1 MSDTPV
7 RPKTMSQQPTQR
19 VTIDD
24 LSLRTGGDE
33 AVSEGGPNAV
43 MHTWFQLF
51 RTAQIHAM
59 DNQALLRPVAA
70 MVEMTNAMVP
80 KEGRLAFQA
89 KDKAL
94 FVNGT
99 KLRLSSEE
107 NELARQIFTFFE
119 ERGIGGFTIEGTMDT
134 AAVRALL
141 GALVYTS
148 ERKFDS
154 LDAAV
159 KAAHLPFRLNKPLG
173 SGKKSK
179 AEVTLERRSYTF
191 FTYSKLVVLYRTLV
205 AQQKLPGAEQAFL
218 IKKIT
223 RTIQSLVDVCLE
235 DDHTFLGVS
244 VVKSG
249 EAYAAHHAANVSI
262 LAIALGEKLGLSKV
276 DLADLGM
283 GAVFHDVGLRDCPAE
298 VMLKPEPLEQRER
311 IWIEQHPLRSVE
323 YLLRQK
329 SLSKSLLSQMV
340 IAFEHHRN
348 FDGSGYPF
356 GSRKPDIL
364 SRIVTI
370 ADVYDA
376 LTTQRPWRNAFPPDE
391 ALGMMTRDSGKRFD
405 VALMKVFVNTLGLYP
420 VGTLVRLDSGDLGV
434 VIYGGGEGERLS
446 RPIIALLGRDGK
458 PAGTVDLAERTPAG
472 AYRWTIVMTED
483 PKKFGIQPSGLIA
496 TSAGVDG

>member
-1 MSDTPV
+1 MSDTPI

-24 LSLRTGGDE
+24 LSLRSGGEE
-33 AVSEGGPNAV
+33 AAGEGGPNAV
-43 MHTWFQLF
+43 MQAWFQLF
-51 RTAQIHAM
+51 RTAQIHAI
-59 DNQALLRPVAA
+59 DNQALQRPVAA
-70 MVEMTNAMVP
+70 MVEMTNSVVP
-80 KEGRLAFQA
+80 KEGRVSFQA

-99 KLRLSSEE
+99 KLRLSTDEY
-107 NELARQIFTFFE
+107 ELAREIFAFFE
-119 ERGIGGFTIEGTMDT
+119 ERGIGGFTIEGVMDT

-141 GALVYTS
+141 SALVYTP
-148 ERKFDS
+148 ERRYER

-205 AQQKLPGAEQAFL
+205 AEQKIPAAQQSFL

-244 VVKSG
+244 AVKSG
-249 EAYAAHHAANVSI
+249 EAYAAHHAANVAI
-262 LAIALGEKLGLSKV
+262 LSIALGEKLGFSKV

-283 GAVFHDVGLRDCPAE
+283 GAVFHDVGLRECPAE
-298 VMLKPEPLEQRER
+298 VLMKPEPLEAKDRT
-311 IWIEQHPLRSVE
+311 WIEQHPLRSVE
-323 YLLRQK
+323 YLLHQK
-329 SLSKSLLSQMV
+329 SFNKSLLSQMV
-340 IAFEHHRN
+340 VAFEHHRN
-348 FDGSGYPF
+348 YDGSGYPY

-376 LTTQRPWRNAFPPDE
+376 LTTQRPWRNGFMPDE
-391 ALGMMTRDSGKRFD
+391 ALGMMTRDTGKRFD
-405 VALMKVFVNTLGLYP
+405 PSLMKVFVNTLGLYP
-420 VGTLVRLDSGDLGV
+420 IGTLVRLDSGDLGV

-446 RPIIALLGRDGK
+446 HPIISLLGRDGK
-458 PAGTVDLAERTPAG
+458 PAGTVDLADRTPAG
-472 AYRWTIVMTED
+472 GYRWTIVMSED

-496 TSAGVDG
+496 TSAGIDG